1 MTRAKTKIAI
11 VYDFDRTLST
21 SEMQDSF
28 IENLG
33 MKPGEFWKKN
43 AKFAEE
49 NEMDKI
55 LAYLYL
61 MIRESNIREHKINR
75 DLLKKIGSEIE
86 FYNGVEEW
94 FDLVDEVAKQYGVS
108 IDHFVIS
115 SGLKEII
122 EGTPIYKKF
131 KRVYASEYYYDK
143 NDNPVWL
150 KNVINFTSKTQFLF
164 RINKGELDIF
174 DDKGVNKYVPHEERK
189 LPFENMIYI
198 GDGDTDIPCMKLVNQ
213 YGGHSIAV
221 YAKNKQTVRK
231 LMYDERVNHYCKAD
245 YSRGSELH
253 RLIDR
258 IVHQISVE
266 SPLRHDSYK
275 QYKESEK
282 VIQGKMMIDEVME

>member
-11 VYDFDRTLST
+11 VYDFDRTLSK

-28 IENLG
+28 IESLG
-33 MKPGEFWKKN
+33 MKPKEFWDEN
-43 AKFAEE
+43 AEFAKD
-49 NEMDKI
+49 NNMDKI

-61 MIRESNIREHKINR
+61 MIRKSNVLQKPINR
-75 DLLKKIGSEIE
+75 SRMKKIGSEIE
-86 FYNGVEEW
+86 FYRGVEEW
-94 FDLVDEVAKQYGVS
+94 FDLVDEIAKQYGVV
-108 IDHFVIS
+108 IEHFVIS

-131 KRVYASEYYYDK
+131 ERVYACEYYYDE

-174 DDKGVNKYVPHEERK
+174 DDKGVNQYVPHEERP

-231 LMYDERVNHYCKAD
+231 LMYDERINHYCKAD
-245 YSRGSELH
+245 YSKGSELYE
-253 RLIDR
+253 LVSR

-266 SPLRHDSYK
+266 SPLRNDSYK
-275 QYKESEK
+275 QYKESKK
-282 VIQGKMMIDEVME
+282 VILKKNKG

>member
-1 MTRAKTKIAI
+1 M
-11 VYDFDRTLST
+11 YDFDRTLSK

-28 IENLG
+28 IESLG
-33 MKPGEFWKKN
+33 MKPKEFWDEN
-43 AKFAEE
+43 AEFAKD
-49 NEMDKI
+49 NNMDKI

-61 MIRESNIREHKINR
+61 MIRKSNVLQKPINR
-75 DLLKKIGSEIE
+75 SRMKKIGSEIE
-86 FYNGVEEW
+86 FYRGVEEW
-94 FDLVDEVAKQYGVS
+94 FDLVDEIAKQYGVV
-108 IDHFVIS
+108 IEHFVIS

-131 KRVYASEYYYDK
+131 ERVYACEYYYDE

-164 RINKGELDIF
+164 RVNKGELDIF
-174 DDKGVNKYVPHEERK
+174 DDKGVNQYVPHEERP

-231 LMYDERVNHYCKAD
+231 LMYDERINHYCKAD
-245 YSRGSELH
+245 YSKGSELYE
-253 RLIDR
+253 LVSR

-266 SPLRHDSYK
+266 SPLRNDSYK
-275 QYKESEK
+275 QYKESKK
-282 VIQGKMMIDEVME
+282 VILKKNKG